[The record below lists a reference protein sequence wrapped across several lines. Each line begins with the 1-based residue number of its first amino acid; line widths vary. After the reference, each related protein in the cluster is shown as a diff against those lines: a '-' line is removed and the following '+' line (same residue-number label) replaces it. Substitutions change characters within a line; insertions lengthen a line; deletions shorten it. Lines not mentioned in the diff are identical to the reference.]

1 MKFRYEKTIFCYGDE
16 VETTEII
23 YEPDDDELNDA
34 LYTIVSQ
41 EYGFDKG
48 MTKKFIEDMD
58 LVYKIAE
65 KFYEDLKEYFYNEA
79 MEQYE

>member
-1 MKFRYEKTIFCYGDE
+1 MKFSYEKIIFCYGDE

-23 YEPDDDELNDA
+23 YEPDDDELKDA
-34 LYTIVSQ
+34 LYTIVSR
-41 EYGFDKG
+41 EYCFDKE

-58 LVYKIAE
+58 LAYEIAE
-65 KFYEDLKEYFYNEA
+65 KFYEDLKAYFYDEA